1 MMKKAVK
8 IIAAILVV
16 AMLCGGAAVFAAA
29 KTSVKVEIDVSNLG
43 DTVGNKV
50 SNINVW
56 DMGTQFYDP
65 KKEENNDVF
74 EFVKY
79 IQLMQCTGGT
89 YERDLFKNPE
99 DTSVLDD
106 YDFSR
111 LVKNCRGILKLGAK
125 PHLKLGSVPVKF
137 SSNAENGGFD
147 MNVFPPDDYE
157 VYYNYIKAMAE
168 KLVEEFGTDELL
180 TWRFGCMTEYENA
193 DWFKSQD
200 GDPQKSAE
208 SFCKLYDYTA
218 AALCDVIG
226 DGVFIG
232 AHSMTVTEGLW
243 DEEIFIKHVATE
255 KNYKTGKTGTPIK
268 FLSASFYDTK
278 PGMFTKGKTLF
289 ETVEYLRTTAEKYGL
304 VNLVYGIDEGRILYG
319 NAKGKESDA
328 LFNRTIGDTWQAAYD
343 ARIYKTCIDNDIEYF
358 SSWGYLTGGA
368 LSGYPIIS
376 YFVAQNTALF
386 DGSKKAATKT
396 SSIKKLVGVDADC
409 VALYDEE
416 NETLRVMLYNFKN
429 DVAYNKSV
437 DFKLSINIPEFEG
450 EEVKIIKK
458 TVNDDCNFF
467 DEWRDDRKKYN
478 ITDDKFNWSPDDPCI
493 DSTVTLFDEEARSTY
508 EAELRDRYIQC
519 ATLKPEKLDGVVR
532 DSHLETK
539 LTVGASNVVF
549 LEISK
554 R

>member
-1 MMKKAVK
+1 MKKAVK
-8 IIAAILVV
+8 IIAVILVV
-16 AMLCGGAAVFAAA
+16 AVILCGATFFAAE
-29 KTSVKVEIDVSNLG
+29 KSSVKVKIDAASLG
-43 DTVGNKV
+43 DEVGNKV

-74 EFVKY
+74 EFVRY

-111 LVKNCRGILKLGAK
+111 LVKNCRGILSLGAK

-137 SSNAENGGFD
+137 TSGCENGGFD
-147 MNVFPPDDYE
+147 MNAFPPDDYE

-193 DWFKSQD
+193 DWFKSKD

-208 SFCKLYDYTA
+208 SYCKLYDYTA
-218 AALCDVIG
+218 AALCDVLG
-226 DGVFIG
+226 DGVYIG

-255 KNYKTGKTGTPIK
+255 KNYKTGKVGTPIK

-278 PGMFTKGKTLF
+278 PGKFTKGKTLS
-289 ETVEYLRTTAEKYGL
+289 ETVDYLRNTAEKYGL
-304 VNLVYGIDEGRILYG
+304 RNLTYGIDEGRILYG
-319 NAKGKESDA
+319 NAKGKEDDA
-328 LFNRTIGDTWQAAYD
+328 LFNRTCGDTWQAAYD
-343 ARIYKTCIDNDIEYF
+343 ARLYKTCIDKDIEYF

-386 DGSKKAATKT
+386 DGCKKVLSKT
-396 SSIKKLVGVDADC
+396 SSLKNIVGAEADC

-416 NETLRVMLYNFKN
+416 SETLRVMLYNFKN
-429 DVAYNKSV
+429 DVGYDKSV
-437 DFKLSINIPEFEG
+437 DFKLSINIPQLDG

-519 ATLKPEKLDGVVR
+519 AKLTPEKLDGVVR
-532 DSHLETK
+532 DSLLK
-539 LTVGASNVVF
+539 LDFTVGASNVVF

>member
-1 MMKKAVK
+1 MKKAAK
-8 IIAAILVV
+8 IIAVILVV
-16 AMLCGGAAVFAAA
+16 AVILCGATFFAAE
-29 KTSVKVEIDVSNLG
+29 KSSVKVKINAASLG
-43 DTVGNKV
+43 DEVGNKV

-56 DMGTQFYDP
+56 DMGTQFYNP
-65 KKEENNDVF
+65 QKEENNDVF
-74 EFVKY
+74 EFVRY

-111 LVKNCRGILKLGAK
+111 LVKNCRGILSLGAK

-137 SSNAENGGFD
+137 TSGYENGGFD
-147 MNVFPPDDYE
+147 MNAFPPDDYE
-157 VYYNYIKAMAE
+157 AYYNYIKAMAE

-193 DWFKSQD
+193 DWFRSKD

-208 SFCKLYDYTA
+208 SYCKLYDYTA
-218 AALCDVIG
+218 AALCDVLG
-226 DGVFIG
+226 DGVYIG

-255 KNYKTGKTGTPIK
+255 KNYKTGKVGTPIN

-278 PGMFTKGKTLF
+278 PGKFTKGKTLS
-289 ETVEYLRTTAEKYGL
+289 ETVDYLRNTAEKYGL
-304 VNLVYGIDEGRILYG
+304 NDLTYGIDEGRILYG
-319 NAKGKESDA
+319 NAKGKEDDA
-328 LFNRTIGDTWQAAYD
+328 LFNRTCGDTWQAAYD
-343 ARIYKTCIDNDIEYF
+343 ARLYKTCIDKDIEYF

-386 DGSKKAATKT
+386 DGCKKVSSKT
-396 SSIKKLVGVDADC
+396 SSLKKIVGAEADC

-429 DVAYNKSV
+429 DVDYDKAV
-437 DFKLSINIPEFEG
+437 DFKLSLNIPQFDG

-493 DSTVTLFDEEARSTY
+493 DSTVTLDDEEARSIY

-519 ATLKPEKLDGVVR
+519 A
-532 DSHLETK
+532 K
-539 LTVGASNVVF
+539 LTP
-549 LEISK
+549 E
-554 R
+554 

>member
-1 MMKKAVK
+1 MKKAVK
-8 IIAAILVV
+8 IIAVILVV
-16 AMLCGGAAVFAAA
+16 AVILCGATFFAAE
-29 KTSVKVEIDVSNLG
+29 KSSVKVKIDAASLG
-43 DTVGNKV
+43 DEVGNKV

-74 EFVKY
+74 EFVRY

-111 LVKNCRGILKLGAK
+111 LVKNCRGILILGAK

-137 SSNAENGGFD
+137 TSGCENGGFD

-193 DWFKSQD
+193 DWFKSKD

-208 SFCKLYDYTA
+208 SYCKLYDYTA
-218 AALCDVIG
+218 AALCDVLG
-226 DGVFIG
+226 DGVYIG

-255 KNYKTGKTGTPIK
+255 KNYKTGKVGTPIK

-278 PGMFTKGKTLF
+278 PGKFTKGKTLS
-289 ETVEYLRTTAEKYGL
+289 ETVDYLRNTAEKYGL
-304 VNLVYGIDEGRILYG
+304 RDLTYGIDEGRILYG
-319 NAKGKESDA
+319 NAKGKEDDA
-328 LFNRTIGDTWQAAYD
+328 LFNRTCGDTWQAAYD
-343 ARIYKTCIDNDIEYF
+343 ARLYKTCIDKDIEYF

-386 DGSKKAATKT
+386 DGCKKVSSKT
-396 SSIKKLVGVDADC
+396 SSLKNIVGAEADC

-416 NETLRVMLYNFKN
+416 SETLRVMLYNFKN
-429 DVAYNKSV
+429 DVGYDKSV
-437 DFKLSINIPEFEG
+437 DFKLSINIPQFDG

-508 EAELRDRYIQC
+508 EAELRYRYIQC
-519 ATLKPEKLDGVVR
+519 AKLTPEKLDGVVR
-532 DSHLETK
+532 DSLLK
-539 LTVGASNVVF
+539 LNFTVGASNVVF